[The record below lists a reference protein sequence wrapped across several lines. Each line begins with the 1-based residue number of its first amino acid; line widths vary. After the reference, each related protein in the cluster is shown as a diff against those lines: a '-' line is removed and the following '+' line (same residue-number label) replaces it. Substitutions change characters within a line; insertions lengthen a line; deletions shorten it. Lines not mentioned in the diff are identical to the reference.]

1 MAEKKQEQQAVAVGK
16 RKLPKGRYLSS
27 IRAARK
33 SQRRYLFNRWFK
45 ERAKEAIKEFK
56 QSCKEKN
63 QQKAKE
69 LLAKAFSILDKL
81 GKHNIF
87 HKNKVARKKRQL
99 SLLYNRMFAAS

>member
-1 MAEKKQEQQAVAVGK
+1 MAEKKQEQAALSK

-33 SQRRYLFNRWFK
+33 SQRRYLFNKWFK
-45 ERAKEAIKEFK
+45 TRAKEAIKEFK
-56 QSCKEKN
+56 QYCEEKN

-81 GKHNIF
+81 SKHNIF

-99 SLLYNRMFAAS
+99 SLLYNRVFAAP